1 MHNASP
7 AISLETPWIDT
18 RLYALLLRGRVWP
31 VALVL
36 FAATALYCAAS
47 RLLHGSRLD
56 WGHCALP
63 WAAAVSLPWVAAW
76 VLARRGWRP
85 ARRGALWAWAAT
97 LAALA
102 WAGRLGLECLLLGF
116 DAGTALRDSFA
127 ALSTWPVATLA
138 YALILHWRGPPAPA
152 PLPAAAAPTL
162 IELPQSPGERLAWA
176 EVEAVLAAGN
186 YVELC
191 VRGRRHLLRSTMA
204 DTEALLAPMPG
215 SAFVRI
221 HRTVLV
227 NLAAVQGLTRAPGA
241 ALTVLM
247 RDGSQHPVS
256 RRRQAELEAAW
267 QRHRSASAAPA
278 NPHHDSRFCMN
289 TLSGSSR

>member
-1 MHNASP
+1 MHDASP
-7 AISLETPWIDT
+7 AISVDTPWIDT
-18 RLYALLLRGRVWP
+18 RLYALLLRGRVLP
-31 VALVL
+31 VALAL

-85 ARRGALWAWAAT
+85 GHRGALWAWAAA

-102 WAGRLGLECLLLGF
+102 WVGRLGLECLLLDF

-138 YALILHWRGPPAPA
+138 YALILHWRGPPAV
-152 PLPAAAAPTL
+152 LPAAAASSAL
-162 IELPQSPGERLAWA
+162 VDVPQPQGDQLRLAWA

-191 VRGRRHLLRSTMA
+191 LRGRRHLLRSTMA
-204 DTEALLAPMPG
+204 DAEARLAALPEL
-215 SAFVRI
+215 AFVRI

-241 ALTVLM
+241 ALSVLM

-267 QRHRSASAAPA
+267 QRHRSASPAAYK
-278 NPHHDSRFCMN
+278 RLCMN